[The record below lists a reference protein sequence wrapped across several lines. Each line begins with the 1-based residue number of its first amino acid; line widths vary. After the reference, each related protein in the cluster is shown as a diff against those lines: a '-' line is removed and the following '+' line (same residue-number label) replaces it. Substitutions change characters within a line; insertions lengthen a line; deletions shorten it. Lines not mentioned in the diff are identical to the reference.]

1 MISLVWYWYMM
12 YCAIHSRYLF
22 PYPVMSG
29 YDHGTQS
36 DQKQCI
42 FTGTIHPVPTFGC
55 FSRKI
60 SRSLAHSKFQVYLIR
75 FVFIGAFVYFPNQV
89 TTPHPAPVSNPQN
102 LLLED
107 FSTPIDAHL
116 LGGMRWRLHPA
127 PGRQRCFFF
136 STQITERSG
145 GNLEILKIM
154 LYIMDHRYE

>member
-89 TTPHPAPVSNPQN
+89 TTPHPAPVSNPKI
-102 LLLED
+102 
-107 FSTPIDAHL
+107 FSLRTSQHQQTLTFLVGCVGGYTLHL
-116 LGGMRWRLHPA
+116 GA
-127 PGRQRCFFF
+127 NDVFF